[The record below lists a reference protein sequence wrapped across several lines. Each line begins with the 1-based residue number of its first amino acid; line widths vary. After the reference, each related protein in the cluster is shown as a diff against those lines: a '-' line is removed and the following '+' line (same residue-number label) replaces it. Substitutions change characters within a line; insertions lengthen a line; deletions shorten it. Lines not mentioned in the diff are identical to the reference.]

1 MILEKITST
10 KNTKI
15 KQWKKL
21 HSSKGRKEFGQ
32 YILEGEHLFQEAK
45 KAGIFIREVIVTQ
58 NFLDKQSSMNVT
70 DVSSSVFTV
79 TDEVMKAISQTQ
91 TSQGILCILNITENQ
106 LSEKINGKFVLL
118 DGVQDPG
125 NAGTIVRTA
134 DAAGYSGVVF
144 GTGSVDPYNDKVIRS
159 MQGSHFHIPIYRED
173 LGEIIHPYIKQN
185 IPVYGTAL
193 DERAQDFR
201 TIPTTSSLAIIFG
214 NEGSGI
220 SKEIL
225 EKTTQNLY
233 IPILGEA
240 ESLNVAVA
248 AGILIYHFL

>member
-1 MILEKITST
+1 MEKITST
-10 KNTKI
+10 KNTKV

-45 KAGIFIREVIVTQ
+45 KAEILLQEVIVTQ
-58 NFLDKQSSMNVT
+58 SFLDKQSSLDLT
-70 DVSSSVFTV
+70 GLSSSVFIV
-79 TDEVMKAISQTQ
+79 TDEIMKVISQTQ
-91 TSQGILCILNITENQ
+91 TSQGILCILNMTESH
-106 LSEKINGKFVLL
+106 LSENISGKLVLL

-159 MQGSHFHIPIYRED
+159 MQGSHFHIPIYRGD
-173 LGEIIHPYIKQN
+173 LNEVIHPYIKQN

-201 TIPTTSSLAIIFG
+201 SVAKTSSLAIIFG
-214 NEGSGI
+214 NEGNGI
-220 SKEIL
+220 SEKIL
-225 EKTTQNLY
+225 EKTTENLY